1 MTARDQGE
9 KTIAVVLYPGLTLLD
24 VVGPL
29 QPLTMLERLAPQ
41 FRTVVVAERLEPMAT
56 DVDVAMMPSAT
67 FAQVPH
73 PFAIVVPGGRRATI
87 RQFTDPAMRE
97 YVRTAAAS
105 AEIVASVCTGSLIL
119 ASVGLLSGR
128 PATTNWFYH
137 RILRSFGAKYRRRRW
152 VHDGKYVTSA
162 GVSAGIDM
170 ALYLVSQLTDEA
182 TARKV
187 QLALDYDPRPPR
199 GPIDWDQV
207 DLLPRLMRTGVGV
220 IAPIVTARP
229 KLMTRAERS
238 GHASSA

>member
-1 MTARDQGE
+1 MTAAEQRE
-9 KTIAVVLYPGLTLLD
+9 KTIAFVLYPGLTLLD
-24 VVGPL
+24 LVGPL
-29 QPLTMLERLAPQ
+29 QPLTVLERFAPQ
-41 FRTVVVAERLEPMAT
+41 FRTVVVADRLEPMAT
-56 DVDVAMMPSAT
+56 DVDVAMIPSAT
-67 FAQVPH
+67 FDEVPH

-87 RQFTDPAMRE
+87 RQLTDPVMRA
-97 YVRTAAAS
+97 YVRNAAAS

-119 ASVGLLSGR
+119 ASVGLLEGR

-187 QLALDYDPRPPR
+187 QLALDYDPQPPH
-199 GPIDWDQV
+199 GPIDWTNV
-207 DLLPRLMRTGVGV
+207 SLLPRLLRTGVGMT
-220 IAPIVTARP
+220 APIVTARP
-229 KLMTRAERS
+229 KRMTRTERS
-238 GHASSA
+238 ADVRP